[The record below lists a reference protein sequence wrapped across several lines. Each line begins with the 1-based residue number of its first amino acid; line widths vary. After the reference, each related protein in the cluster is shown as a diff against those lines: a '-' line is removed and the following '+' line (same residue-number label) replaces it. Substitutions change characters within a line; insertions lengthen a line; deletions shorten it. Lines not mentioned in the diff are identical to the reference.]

1 MQKLFLELAT
11 AISLTL
17 AAILASVSN
26 ANAADIMLTD
36 AYARASATPVAKSGA
51 VYVTIM
57 NHGAEA
63 DRLLAVATPAAAMA
77 EVHATSTVDGVMKM
91 EASGALEI
99 PAMATLEM
107 QPGGLHIM
115 LMGLTEPLKKGGSIE
130 LKFTFEKAGEVTV
143 KAPIGGVAAGA
154 HDHDA
159 GSSGG

>member
-1 MQKLFLELAT
+1 MKKLLLELVA

-26 ANAADIMLTD
+26 ANAADIMVMN

-51 VYVTIM
+51 AYVTIM
-57 NHGAEA
+57 NHGKES
-63 DRLLAVATPAAAMA
+63 DRLLAVATPAAATA
-77 EVHATSTVDGVMKM
+77 EVHATNTVDGVMKM
-91 EASGALEI
+91 EAAGALEI

-115 LMGLTEPLKKGGSIE
+115 LMGLVQPLKKGESID
-130 LKFTFEKAGEVTV
+130 LVLTFEKAGEVSV
-143 KAPIGGVAAGA
+143 KAPIGGVAEGA
-154 HDHDA
+154 HDHDT